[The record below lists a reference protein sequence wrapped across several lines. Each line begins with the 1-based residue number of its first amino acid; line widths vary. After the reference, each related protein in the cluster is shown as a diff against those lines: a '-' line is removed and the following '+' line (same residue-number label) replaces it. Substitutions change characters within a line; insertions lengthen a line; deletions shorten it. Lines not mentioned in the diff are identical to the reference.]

1 MKNEEI
7 KNYNTKWQIKSIK
20 SNSRALEVNPIKEN
34 TNQQLNIQSNQMI
47 EQIKEKE
54 TNVKQHEKT

>member
-47 EQIKEKE
+47 EQIKEKRY
-54 TNVKQHEKT
+54 N